1 MNNICVCRTSQE
13 KVLRLF
19 AISELGADKVSV
31 MSDFDIKKWLDEE
44 GFQSY
49 IEYHGEYEDADDI
62 LIAKAED
69 INELVKRGK
78 AFWATRSGKY
88 ER

>member
-69 INELVKRGK
+69 INELVKCGK